1 MSNRNL
7 QELLQQA
14 EQLASNLSGGGE
26 LPRVDRSLQ
35 QILHTGQQ
43 LWSRAATQ
51 TTSSNDA
58 QASFSNT
65 SNGCL

>member
-1 MSNRNL
+1 MSSRGL

-14 EQLASNLSGGGE
+14 EQLASNLNGGGE

-43 LWSRAATQ
+43 LWSRASAQ
-51 TTSSNDA
+51 TTTANDA
-58 QASFSNT
+58 QA
-65 SNGCL
+65 

>member
-1 MSNRNL
+1 MNNRSL

-43 LWSRAATQ
+43 LWSRASAQASTA
-51 TTSSNDA
+51 NDA
-58 QASFSNT
+58 QA
-65 SNGCL
+65 